1 MLSTFTGIEIGKRS
15 LNTHTQAITTTGHNI
30 SNINVEG
37 YSRQRVEM
45 EAFPPLYFPGLN
57 REETPGQIGQGVDID
72 KIERLKDML
81 LEGRIVSETNGKGY
95 WTARDKY
102 ILMLEQTYN
111 EPQELS
117 VRGFLDR
124 FWESWQDLS
133 LHPAEMGSRKAVL
146 ERGRSL
152 TDKIHDT
159 FGRLKTIRDMVEGDI
174 VGTVKQANTMLAEIA
189 ALNEEIGKVE
199 AQGDNPNDLLD
210 RRDLLVNRLS
220 ELADVTISTRDEN
233 EYAVY
238 IGGMHV
244 VQGKHFEPLDTVQDP
259 ANEGYSRVIWRGTNE
274 DVLFRGGK
282 LASLI
287 ELRDSDVRGEIQK
300 LDLFTQ
306 NFIDLVNEIHAK
318 GYGLNEKTGIDFF
331 TEYPFINNSIGN
343 YDRNGDGTYDV
354 TYVFRINGTNKLDP
368 RQPIGLRGTLT
379 LPGPMG
385 NLQVDYFPAD
395 TVDDLVKRINMSG
408 AEIVARLNN
417 EGFLSLKA
425 VPSLDTANPDFVL
438 RHVEDSGQF
447 LVGYSGILPQAGE
460 AGAFD
465 WGRPDAVLGL
475 NPNAAVAVA
484 PLSHPAGWIE
494 INPEFDKDPGSVAA
508 SFDLATGD
516 GGPGDG
522 SAALAIAQLRTKPVM
537 IGQISTFDDF
547 FATTVAEIGL
557 KGEQAEKSLDT
568 QELILKELNSL
579 KESISGVNMDE
590 ELANMVKFQHGYA
603 AAARFVSTVDEMLD
617 VIINRMGV

>member
-1 MLSTFTGIEIGKRS
+1 VLSTFTGIEIGKRS
-15 LNTHTQAITTTGHNI
+15 LVTHTEAITTTGHNI

-57 REETPGQIGQGVDID
+57 REETPGQIGQGVEVE

-95 WTARDKY
+95 WTSRDKY

-111 EPQELS
+111 EPKELS

-133 LHPAEMGSRKAVL
+133 VHPGEMGSRKAVL
-146 ERGRSL
+146 ERGKSL
-152 TDKIHDT
+152 IDKLHDT
-159 FGRLKTIRDMVEGDI
+159 FGRLKGIRDMIEGDV
-174 VGTVKQANTMLAEIA
+174 VGTVKQANTILREIA
-189 ALNEEIGKVE
+189 GLNEEIVKIQ

-210 RRDLLVNRLS
+210 KRDLLVNKLS
-220 ELADVTISTRDEN
+220 ELADVTISTKDKDE
-233 EYAVY
+233 YSVY

-259 ANEGYSRVIWRGTNE
+259 QNEGYSKVIWEGSNE
-274 DVLFRGGK
+274 EVLFRGGK
-282 LASLI
+282 LASLL

-300 LDLFTQ
+300 LDLFTE
-306 NFIDLVNEIHAK
+306 NFVDLVNEIHTKA
-318 GYGLNEKTGIDFF
+318 YGLNERTGNNFF
-331 TEYPFINNSIGN
+331 SEYPFINNKLGN
-343 YDRNGDGTYDV
+343 YDRNGDGTYDA
-354 TYVFRINGTNKLDP
+354 TYIFRINGTNKLDGK
-368 RQPIGLRGTLT
+368 QQVGLRGTLT
-379 LPGPMG
+379 LPGPLG
-385 NLQVDYFPAD
+385 NVNVDYFPTD

-417 EGFLSLKA
+417 DGKLSMKA
-425 VPSLDTANPDFVL
+425 VPALDTANPDFVI
-438 RHVEDSGQF
+438 RHLEDSGQF
-447 LVGYSGILPQAGE
+447 LVGYAGLLPRSGA

-465 WGRPDAVLGL
+465 WGKPDSVSSLA
-475 NPNAAVAVA
+475 PSSSVAVA

-494 INPEFDKDPGSVAA
+494 INPLFEKDPGSVAA
-508 SFDLATGD
+508 SFDKATGD

-537 IGQISTFDDF
+537 IGQITTFDDF
-547 FATTVAEIGL
+547 FAGAVSEIGL

-579 KESISGVNMDE
+579 KESVSGVNMDE

-603 AAARFVSTVDEMLD
+603 AAARFISTLDGMLD
-617 VIINRMGV
+617 VIINRMGI